1 MYRQHDLDGQA
12 NCHGSLQ
19 VYSVVVSIVNF
30 FFCLREVMYFFVEMY
45 LCKKSFAQ
53 TSFFLAFHR
62 DWKKFDRTFF
72 VSVFVLE
79 FDQN

>member
-1 MYRQHDLDGQA
+1 
-12 NCHGSLQ
+12 
-19 VYSVVVSIVNF
+19 
-30 FFCLREVMYFFVEMY
+30 MYFFVEMY

-53 TSFFLAFHR
+53 TSFFLTFHR

-79 FDQN
+79 FNQN